1 MTERTPS
8 SHTGSLRKQAVRWIV
23 RLNSG
28 TATPGDRREFEA
40 WLAAGP
46 EHRHEFE
53 QLSRMWAAL
62 DGTQSLLT
70 AEIAKAEQLWERY
83 TANRQA
89 AGRWSWRS
97 VAWPAAGAAALVLM
111 LVTAWWW
118 MRLPEVWMY
127 ETAKGAQRQVTLADG
142 SMVMLNTDTRLTVQ
156 FSSRTRLIRL
166 GQGEAWFTVRHDE
179 RRPFTVQVANGTI
192 RDIGT
197 QFMVNKSPQ
206 AVRVNVW
213 EGVVEVGVRA
223 PDESG
228 AAAHPAILR
237 EGQQVSYDEEGRM
250 SDIRSF
256 DREMVGSWKDG
267 KLIFRSQPLKQVLA
281 EVARYR
287 PEEIRLL
294 DPSLEEF
301 PVSGVFHIHDLE
313 HVIPIL
319 EDALPIRAHRV
330 GTNLIVVERPP
341 ASSTGR

>member
-197 QFMVNKSPQ
+197 QFMVNKAPQ

-213 EGVVEVGVRA
+213 EGVVEVGLRA

-267 KLIFRSQPLKQVLA
+267 KLIFRSQPLKQVLT